1 MKRNSL
7 HIFAK
12 HGKCLLCCVLLC
24 FLAQSCYEDPVVKVP
39 SVDEPEALYPISL
52 SASSSEML
60 SRAIV
65 ADDAGLQA
73 TNLGVFAYKEVAD
86 NDPVLVFNNVKL
98 EYTDGAWTYS
108 PLKYWDRTATYYFVS
123 YSPWNE
129 NENNENIEYSEDS
142 HQLTIKN
149 IPNWQAID
157 ADAKDY
163 VVANDFGAAEGR
175 YITPN
180 GAMPV
185 DLGFKHILC
194 QLEVR
199 VLKNPFLM
207 NTYTLSGIS
216 YTNVPT
222 VGESATYLYS
232 DPTRNNEA
240 GAPMEGNG
248 GMEVSTIEQ
257 AQSMATP
264 NAEIPGD
271 PAQAAATTIKHLVAP
286 FSADFNITL
295 NYKINDGDATSV
307 TVDAGLDQL
316 ESNNRYVI
324 TLTFNSGADVSAE
337 VKVMDWVEEDV
348 ETDDKYNW

>member
-1 MKRNSL
+1 MKMNKL
-7 HIFAK
+7 HIICISL
-12 HGKCLLCCVLLC
+12 CLLLT
-24 FLAQSCYEDPVVKVP
+24 ACYKDPEVWA
-39 SVDEPEALYPISL
+39 PERPGQPEVEEIPISL
-52 SASSSEML
+52 SASSSQMF

-65 ADDAGLQA
+65 SNDDELQA
-73 TNLGVFAYKEVAD
+73 TNLGVFAYKEVAGNKTRVFD
-86 NDPVLVFNNVKL
+86 NVELDFV
-98 EYTDGAWTYS
+98 DGAWTYS

-123 YSPWNE
+123 YSPWNADVV
-129 NENNENIEYSEDS
+129 YSES
-142 HQLTIKN
+142 NHQLTINN

-163 VVANDFGAAEGR
+163 VVANDFGAAEGG

-180 GAMPV
+180 GVQPV
-185 DLGFKHILC
+185 NLGFKHILC

-222 VGESATYLYS
+222 KEDKAIYHYNA
-232 DPTRNNEA
+232 PTGNDET
-240 GAPMEGNG
+240 GAPMEGAGN
-248 GMEVSTIEQ
+248 MRVPINTND

-286 FSADFNITL
+286 FGADFKITL
-295 NYKINDGDATSV
+295 DYSINGAAADPV

-324 TLTFNSGADVSAE
+324 TLTFNSGADISAD
-337 VKVMDWVEEDV
+337 VKVMDWVDKEV

>member
-1 MKRNSL
+1 MKMNKL
-7 HIFAK
+7 HIICISL
-12 HGKCLLCCVLLC
+12 CLLLT
-24 FLAQSCYEDPVVKVP
+24 ACYKDPEVWA
-39 SVDEPEALYPISL
+39 PEQPGQPEVEEIPISL
-52 SASSSEML
+52 SASSSGMDT
-60 SRAIV
+60 RAIV
-65 ADDAGLQA
+65 SNDDELQD
-73 TNLGVFAYKEVAD
+73 TYLGVFAYKKVAD
-86 NDPVLVFNNVKL
+86 NDPVLVFNNVRL

-123 YSPWNE
+123 YSPYSPNSPL
-129 NENNENIEYSEDS
+129 NKNVEYSEDF
-142 HQLTIKN
+142 HQLTINN
-149 IPNWQAID
+149 IPNWQAIGD
-157 ADAKDY
+157 DAKDY
-163 VVANDFGAAEGR
+163 VVANDFGVAEGG

-180 GAMPV
+180 GVQPV
-185 DLGFKHILC
+185 NLGFKHILC

-222 VGESATYLYS
+222 KEGTATYQYNA
-232 DPTRNNEA
+232 PTGNNEA

-248 GMEVSTIEQ
+248 NMRVPINTDD

-271 PAQAAATTIKHLVAP
+271 PEQADATTIKHLVAP
-286 FSADFNITL
+286 FGADFKITL
-295 NYKINDGDATSV
+295 DYSINGAAADPV

-324 TLTFNSGADVSAE
+324 TLTFNSGADISAE
-337 VKVMDWVEEDV
+337 VKVMDWVDDEV

>member
-1 MKRNSL
+1 MKMNKL
-7 HIFAK
+7 HIICISL
-12 HGKCLLCCVLLC
+12 CLLLT
-24 FLAQSCYEDPVVKVP
+24 ACYKDPEVWA
-39 SVDEPEALYPISL
+39 PEQPGQPEVEEIPISL
-52 SASSSEML
+52 SASSSGMDT
-60 SRAIV
+60 RAII

-73 TNLGVFAYKEVAD
+73 TNLGVFAYKEVAGNKTRVFD
-86 NDPVLVFNNVKL
+86 NVELDFVG
-98 EYTDGAWTYS
+98 GAWTYS
-108 PLKYWDRTATYYFVS
+108 PLKYWDRTASYYFVS

-129 NENNENIEYSEDS
+129 NENNENIEYSEEF

-163 VVANDFGAAEGR
+163 VVANDFGAAEGK

-180 GAMPV
+180 APNGVQPV
-185 DLGFKHILC
+185 NLGFKHILC

-216 YTNVPT
+216 YTNVPEKEGT
-222 VGESATYLYS
+222 ASYQYNA
-232 DPTRNNEA
+232 PTGNYEA
-240 GAPMEGNG
+240 GPPMEGNG
-248 GMEVSTIEQ
+248 NMEDLTIQ
-257 AQSMATP
+257 QSPQSMATP
-264 NAEIPGD
+264 TAEILGD

-286 FSADFNITL
+286 FDADFKITL
-295 NYKINDGDATSV
+295 NYSINDVPAEPV
-307 TVDAGLDQL
+307 IVDAGLDQL

-324 TLTFNSGADVSAE
+324 TLTFNSGADISAD
-337 VKVMDWVEEDV
+337 VKVMDWVDKEV

>member
-1 MKRNSL
+1 MKMNKL
-7 HIFAK
+7 HIICISL
-12 HGKCLLCCVLLC
+12 CLLLT
-24 FLAQSCYEDPVVKVP
+24 ACYKDPEVWA
-39 SVDEPEALYPISL
+39 PEQPGQPEVEEIPISL
-52 SASSSEML
+52 SASSSGMDT
-60 SRAIV
+60 RAII

-73 TNLGVFAYKEVAD
+73 TNLGVFAYKEVD
-86 NDPVLVFNNVKL
+86 GKKTRVFNNVEL
-98 EYTDGAWTYS
+98 DFVDGAWTYS

-123 YSPWNE
+123 YSPWNADVV
-129 NENNENIEYSEDS
+129 YSEGD
-142 HQLTIKN
+142 HQLTINN

-163 VVANDFGAAEGR
+163 VVANDFGVAEGG

-180 GAMPV
+180 GVQPV
-185 DLGFKHILC
+185 ELGFKHILC

-207 NTYTLSGIS
+207 NKYTLSGIS

-222 VGESATYLYS
+222 KEGIATYHYNA
-232 DPTRNNEA
+232 PTGNNEA

-264 NAEIPGD
+264 NDAVIPGD
-271 PAQAAATTIKHLVAP
+271 PALADATTIKHLVAP
-286 FSADFNITL
+286 FGADFKITL
-295 NYKINDGDATSV
+295 NYKINDVDADPV

-324 TLTFNSGADVSAE
+324 TLTFNSGADISAE
-337 VKVMDWVEEDV
+337 VKVMDWVNEEV

>member
-1 MKRNSL
+1 MKMNKL
-7 HIFAK
+7 HIICISL
-12 HGKCLLCCVLLC
+12 CLLLT
-24 FLAQSCYEDPVVKVP
+24 ACYKDPEVWA
-39 SVDEPEALYPISL
+39 PEQPGQPEVEEIPISL
-52 SASSSEML
+52 SASSSGMDT
-60 SRAIV
+60 RAII

-73 TNLGVFAYKEVAD
+73 TNLGVFAYKEVAGNKTRVFD
-86 NDPVLVFNNVKL
+86 NVELDFV
-98 EYTDGAWTYS
+98 DGAWTYS

-123 YSPWNE
+123 YSPWNA
-129 NENNENIEYSEDS
+129 NVEYSEEF

-163 VVANDFGAAEGR
+163 VVANDFGVAEGG

-180 GAMPV
+180 GVQPV
-185 DLGFKHILC
+185 NLGFKHILC

-216 YTNVPT
+216 YKNVPQ
-222 VGESATYLYS
+222 VGESATYQYNA
-232 DPTRNNEA
+232 PTGNYEA
-240 GAPMEGNG
+240 GPPMEGAGN
-248 GMEVSTIEQ
+248 MRVPINTQE

-271 PAQAAATTIKHLVAP
+271 PALAAATTIKHLVAP
-286 FSADFNITL
+286 FSNNDFTITL

-324 TLTFNSGADVSAE
+324 TLTFNSGADISAE
-337 VKVMDWVEEDV
+337 VKVMDWVNEEV

>member
-1 MKRNSL
+1 MKMNKL
-7 HIFAK
+7 HIICISL
-12 HGKCLLCCVLLC
+12 CLLLT
-24 FLAQSCYEDPVVKVP
+24 ACYKDPEVWVP
-39 SVDEPEALYPISL
+39 EQPGQPEVEEIPISL
-52 SASSSEML
+52 SASSSGMDT
-60 SRAIV
+60 RAII
-65 ADDAGLQA
+65 ADNAGLQA
-73 TNLGVFAYKEVAD
+73 TNLGVFAYKEVAGNKTRVFD
-86 NDPVLVFNNVKL
+86 NVELDFVG
-98 EYTDGAWTYS
+98 GAWTYS

-123 YSPWNE
+123 YSPWNA
-129 NENNENIEYSEDS
+129 NVEYSEEN
-142 HQLTIKN
+142 HQLTINN

-163 VVANDFGAAEGR
+163 VVANDFGVAEGG

-180 GAMPV
+180 GVQPV
-185 DLGFKHILC
+185 NLGFKHILC

-216 YTNVPT
+216 YTNVPEKEGIASYHYNAPRGNDET
-222 VGESATYLYS
+222 
-232 DPTRNNEA
+232 
-240 GAPMEGNG
+240 GAPMEGAGN
-248 GMEVSTIEQ
+248 MRVSTSMQ

-286 FSADFNITL
+286 FSNNGTNTFNITL

-324 TLTFNSGADVSAE
+324 TLTFNSGADISAD
-337 VKVMDWVEEDV
+337 VKVMDWVDKEV

>member
-1 MKRNSL
+1 MKMNKL
-7 HIFAK
+7 HIICISL
-12 HGKCLLCCVLLC
+12 CLLLT
-24 FLAQSCYEDPVVKVP
+24 ACYKDPEVWG
-39 SVDEPEALYPISL
+39 PEQPGQPEVEEIPISL
-52 SASSSEML
+52 SASSSQMH
-60 SRAIV
+60 SRAII

-73 TNLGVFAYKEVAD
+73 TNLGVFAYKEVAG
-86 NDPVLVFNNVKL
+86 NKTRVFNNVEL
-98 EYTDGAWTYS
+98 DFVDGAWTYS

-123 YSPWNE
+123 YSPWNADVA
-129 NENNENIEYSEDS
+129 YSEED
-142 HQLTIKN
+142 HQLMIKN

-163 VVANDFGAAEGR
+163 VVANDFGVAEGR

-180 GAMPV
+180 GVQPV
-185 DLGFKHILC
+185 NLGFKHILC

-216 YTNVPT
+216 YTNVPQ
-222 VGESATYLYS
+222 VGESAIYHYNA
-232 DPTRNNEA
+232 PTGNNEA

-248 GMEVSTIEQ
+248 NMRVPINTQQS
-257 AQSMATP
+257 QSMATP

-271 PAQAAATTIKHLVAP
+271 PEQAAATTIKHLVAP
-286 FSADFNITL
+286 FGADFKITL
-295 NYKINDGDATSV
+295 NYSINGAAATPV
-307 TVDAGLDQL
+307 IVDAGLDQL

-337 VKVMDWVEEDV
+337 VKVMDWEDKEV

>member
-1 MKRNSL
+1 MKMNKL
-7 HIFAK
+7 HIICISL
-12 HGKCLLCCVLLC
+12 CLLLT
-24 FLAQSCYEDPVVKVP
+24 ACYKDPEVWG
-39 SVDEPEALYPISL
+39 PEQPGQPEVEEIPISL
-52 SASSSEML
+52 SASSSGMDT
-60 SRAIV
+60 RAII

-73 TNLGVFAYKEVAD
+73 TNLGVFAYKEVD
-86 NDPVLVFNNVKL
+86 GKKTRVFNNVEL
-98 EYTDGAWTYS
+98 DFVDGAWTYS

-123 YSPWNE
+123 YSPWNADVV
-129 NENNENIEYSEDS
+129 YSEEF

-157 ADAKDY
+157 ADPKDY
-163 VVANDFGAAEGR
+163 VVANDFGVAEGG

-180 GAMPV
+180 GVQPV
-185 DLGFKHILC
+185 NLGFKHILC

-207 NTYTLSGIS
+207 NTYTLSDIS

-222 VGESATYLYS
+222 KEGTATYLYS
-232 DPTRNNEA
+232 APTGNNEA
-240 GAPMEGNG
+240 GAPMEGNEH
-248 GMEVSTIEQ
+248 MRVSTSMQ

-286 FSADFNITL
+286 FSDDFKITL
-295 NYKINDGDATSV
+295 NYSINGAAADPV

-324 TLTFNSGADVSAE
+324 TLTFNSGADISAD
-337 VKVMDWVEEDV
+337 VKVMDWVNKEV

>member
-1 MKRNSL
+1 MKMNKL
-7 HIFAK
+7 HIICISL
-12 HGKCLLCCVLLC
+12 CLLLT
-24 FLAQSCYEDPVVKVP
+24 ACYKDPEVWA
-39 SVDEPEALYPISL
+39 PEQPGQPEVEEIPISL
-52 SASSSEML
+52 SASSSGMDT
-60 SRAIV
+60 RAII

-73 TNLGVFAYKEVAD
+73 TNLGVFAYKEVAGKKTR
-86 NDPVLVFNNVKL
+86 VFNNVEL
-98 EYTDGAWTYS
+98 DFVDGAWTYS

-123 YSPWNE
+123 YSPWNA
-129 NENNENIEYSEDS
+129 NVEYSEDF
-142 HQLTIKN
+142 HQLTINN
-149 IPNWQAID
+149 IPNWQAIGD
-157 ADAKDY
+157 EAKDY
-163 VVANDFGAAEGR
+163 VVANDFGVAEGG

-180 GAMPV
+180 GVQPV
-185 DLGFKHILC
+185 NLGFKHILC

-222 VGESATYLYS
+222 VGDSASYHYNA
-232 DPTRNNEA
+232 PTGNNEA

-248 GMEVSTIEQ
+248 NMRVSTTQQE
-257 AQSMATP
+257 QSMATP

-286 FSADFNITL
+286 FQNNNFQITL
-295 NYKINDGDATSV
+295 NYSINGAAASPV

-324 TLTFNSGADVSAE
+324 TLTFNSGADVSAD
-337 VKVMDWVEEDV
+337 VKVMDWVDEEV

>member
-1 MKRNSL
+1 MKMNKL
-7 HIFAK
+7 HIICISL
-12 HGKCLLCCVLLC
+12 CLLLT
-24 FLAQSCYEDPVVKVP
+24 ACYKDPEVWA
-39 SVDEPEALYPISL
+39 PEQPGQPEVEEIPISL
-52 SASSSEML
+52 SASSSGMDT
-60 SRAIV
+60 RAII

-73 TNLGVFAYKEVAD
+73 TNLGVFAYKEVAGNKTRVFD
-86 NDPVLVFNNVKL
+86 NVELDFVG
-98 EYTDGAWTYS
+98 GAWTYS

-129 NENNENIEYSEDS
+129 NENNENIEYSEEF

-157 ADAKDY
+157 ADPKDY
-163 VVANDFGAAEGR
+163 VVANDFGVAEGG

-180 GAMPV
+180 GVQPV
-185 DLGFKHILC
+185 ELGFKHILC

-207 NTYTLSGIS
+207 NKYTLSGIS

-222 VGESATYLYS
+222 KEDKAIYHYNA
-232 DPTRNNEA
+232 PTRNDET
-240 GAPMEGNG
+240 GAPMEGNKY
-248 GMEVSTIEQ
+248 MRVSTTQQ

-286 FSADFNITL
+286 FSDDFKITL
-295 NYKINDGDATSV
+295 NYSINGAAADPV

-324 TLTFNSGADVSAE
+324 TLTFNSGADISAE
-337 VKVMDWVEEDV
+337 VKVMDWVNEEV

>member
-1 MKRNSL
+1 MKMNKL
-7 HIFAK
+7 HIICISL
-12 HGKCLLCCVLLC
+12 CLLLT
-24 FLAQSCYEDPVVKVP
+24 ACYKDPEVWG
-39 SVDEPEALYPISL
+39 PERPGQPEVEEIPISL
-52 SASSSEML
+52 SASSSGMDT
-60 SRAIV
+60 RAII

-73 TNLGVFAYKEVAD
+73 TNLGVFAYKQLAD
-86 NDPVLVFNNVKL
+86 SSKVRVFDNVEL
-98 EYTDGAWTYS
+98 DFVDGAWTYS

-123 YSPWNE
+123 YSPWNA
-129 NENNENIEYSEDS
+129 NVEYSES
-142 HQLTIKN
+142 NHRLTINN

-163 VVANDFGAAEGR
+163 VVANDFGVAEGG

-180 GAMPV
+180 GVQPV
-185 DLGFKHILC
+185 NLGFKHILC

-216 YTNVPT
+216 YTHVPT
-222 VGESATYLYS
+222 KEGTATYLYS
-232 DPTRNNEA
+232 APTGNNEA
-240 GAPMEGNG
+240 GAPMEGNES
-248 GMEVSTIEQ
+248 MRVPMNNPQE

-271 PAQAAATTIKHLVAP
+271 PEQAAATTIKHLVAP
-286 FSADFNITL
+286 FSNNGTETFKITL
-295 NYKINDGDATSV
+295 NYSINGAPADPV

-324 TLTFNSGADVSAE
+324 TLTFNSGADVSAD
-337 VKVMDWVEEDV
+337 VKVMDWVDEEV

>member
-1 MKRNSL
+1 MNKL
-7 HIFAK
+7 HIICISL
-12 HGKCLLCCVLLC
+12 CLLLT
-24 FLAQSCYEDPVVKVP
+24 ACYKDPEVWA
-39 SVDEPEALYPISL
+39 PERPGQPEVEEIPISL
-52 SASSSEML
+52 SASSSDML
-60 SRAIV
+60 SRAII

-73 TNLGVFAYKEVAD
+73 TNLGVFAYKEVAG
-86 NDPVLVFNNVKL
+86 NKTRVFNNVEL
-98 EYTDGAWTYS
+98 DFVDGAWTYS

-123 YSPWNE
+123 YSPWNADV
-129 NENNENIEYSEDS
+129 EYSEEF
-142 HQLTIKN
+142 HQLIIKD

-163 VVANDFGAAEGR
+163 VVASDFGVAEGG

-207 NTYTLSGIS
+207 NTYTLSDIS

-222 VGESATYLYS
+222 VGDSAIYHYNA
-232 DPTRNNEA
+232 PTGNDEA

-248 GMEVSTIEQ
+248 NMRVPIITND

-271 PAQAAATTIKHLVAP
+271 PAQADSTTIKHLVTP
-286 FSADFNITL
+286 FDADFKITL
-295 NYKINDGDATSV
+295 NYSINGAAADPV

-324 TLTFNSGADVSAE
+324 TLTFNSGADISAD
-337 VKVMDWVEEDV
+337 VKVMDWVDKEV

>member
-1 MKRNSL
+1 MKMNKL
-7 HIFAK
+7 HIICISL
-12 HGKCLLCCVLLC
+12 CLLLT
-24 FLAQSCYEDPVVKVP
+24 ACYKDPEVWA
-39 SVDEPEALYPISL
+39 PEQPGQPEVEEIPISL
-52 SASSSEML
+52 SASSSDML
-60 SRAIV
+60 SRAII

-73 TNLGVFAYKEVAD
+73 TNLGVFAYKEVAGNKTRVFD
-86 NDPVLVFNNVKL
+86 NVELDFVG
-98 EYTDGAWTYS
+98 GAWTYS
-108 PLKYWDRTATYYFVS
+108 PLKYWDRTASYYFVS

-129 NENNENIEYSEDS
+129 NENNENIEYSEEF

-157 ADAKDY
+157 ADPKDY
-163 VVANDFGAAEGR
+163 VVANDFGVAEGG
-175 YITPN
+175 YLTPN
-180 GAMPV
+180 GVQPV
-185 DLGFKHILC
+185 ELGFKHILC

-207 NTYTLSGIS
+207 NKYTLSGIS

-222 VGESATYLYS
+222 KEGIATYHYNA
-232 DPTRNNEA
+232 PTGNNEA

-264 NAEIPGD
+264 NDAEIPGD

-286 FSADFNITL
+286 FSDDFKITL
-295 NYKINDGDATSV
+295 NYSINGAAADPV

-324 TLTFNSGADVSAE
+324 TLTFNSGADISAD
-337 VKVMDWVEEDV
+337 VKVMDWVDKEV

>member
-1 MKRNSL
+1 MKMNKL
-7 HIFAK
+7 HIICISL
-12 HGKCLLCCVLLC
+12 CLLLT
-24 FLAQSCYEDPVVKVP
+24 ACYKDPEVWG
-39 SVDEPEALYPISL
+39 PERPGQPEVEEIPICL
-52 SASSSEML
+52 SASSSGMDT
-60 SRAIV
+60 RAII

-73 TNLGVFAYKEVAD
+73 TNLGVFAYKKLAD
-86 NDPVLVFNNVKL
+86 DSKVRVFDNVEL
-98 EYTDGAWTYS
+98 DFVDGAWTYS

-123 YSPWNE
+123 YSPWNA
-129 NENNENIEYSEDS
+129 NVEYLEDF
-142 HQLTIKN
+142 HQLTINN

-157 ADAKDY
+157 ANAKDY
-163 VVANDFGAAEGR
+163 VVANDFGVAEGG

-180 GAMPV
+180 GVQPV
-185 DLGFKHILC
+185 NLGFKHILC

-216 YTNVPT
+216 YTNVPP
-222 VGESATYLYS
+222 VGDSASYRYNA
-232 DPTRNNEA
+232 PTQNDEA

-248 GMEVSTIEQ
+248 NMRVSTTQ
-257 AQSMATP
+257 QSQSMATP

-271 PAQAAATTIKHLVAP
+271 PEQAAATTIKHLVAP
-286 FSADFNITL
+286 FQNNNFQITL
-295 NYKINDGDATSV
+295 NYSINGAAATPV

-337 VKVMDWVEEDV
+337 VKVMDWVDEEV

>member
-1 MKRNSL
+1 MTMKRNSV

-52 SASSSEML
+52 SASSSDML

-65 ADDAGLQA
+65 SNDDELQA
-73 TNLGVFAYKEVAD
+73 THLGVFAYKEVAD
-86 NDPVLVFNNVKL
+86 KKTRVFNNVEL
-98 EYTDGAWTYS
+98 DFVDGAWTYS
-108 PLKYWDRTATYYFVS
+108 PLKYWDRTASYYFVS

-129 NENNENIEYSEDS
+129 NVEYSEEF
-142 HQLTIKN
+142 HQLIIKD

-157 ADAKDY
+157 SKAKDY
-163 VVANDFGAAEGR
+163 VIANDFGVAEGG

-180 GAMPV
+180 GARPV
-185 DLGFKHILC
+185 SLGFKHILC

-216 YTNVPT
+216 YTNVP
-222 VGESATYLYS
+222 ELESSATYIYNA
-232 DPTRNNEA
+232 PTENDAA
-240 GAPMEGNG
+240 GAPMEGAG
-248 GMEVSTIEQ
+248 SMRGPTIQ
-257 AQSMATP
+257 KSPQSMATP

-286 FSADFNITL
+286 FGDDFKITL
-295 NYKINDGDATSV
+295 NYKIGTKDATPV

-337 VKVMDWVEEDV
+337 VKVMDWVDDEV

>member
-1 MKRNSL
+1 MKMNKL
-7 HIFAK
+7 HIICISL
-12 HGKCLLCCVLLC
+12 CLLLT
-24 FLAQSCYEDPVVKVP
+24 ACYKDPEVWA
-39 SVDEPEALYPISL
+39 PERPGQPEVEEIPISL
-52 SASSSEML
+52 SASSSDML
-60 SRAIV
+60 SRAII

-73 TNLGVFAYKEVAD
+73 TNLGVFAYKEVAGIKTR
-86 NDPVLVFNNVKL
+86 VFNNVEL
-98 EYTDGAWTYS
+98 DFVGGAWTYS

-123 YSPWNE
+123 YSPWNA
-129 NENNENIEYSEDS
+129 NVEYSES
-142 HQLTIKN
+142 NHQLMIKN

-157 ADAKDY
+157 SDAKDY
-163 VVANDFGAAEGR
+163 VVANDFGVAEGG

-222 VGESATYLYS
+222 KEGTATYQYNA
-232 DPTRNNEA
+232 PTGNNEA

-248 GMEVSTIEQ
+248 NMRVATSMQE
-257 AQSMATP
+257 QSMATP

-286 FSADFNITL
+286 FSDPEFKITL
-295 NYKINDGDATSV
+295 NYSINDVPAAPV
-307 TVDAGLDQL
+307 AVDAGLDQL

-324 TLTFNSGADVSAE
+324 TLTFNSGADISAD
-337 VKVMDWVEEDV
+337 VKVMDWVDKEV

>member
-1 MKRNSL
+1 MKMNKL
-7 HIFAK
+7 HIICISL
-12 HGKCLLCCVLLC
+12 CLLLT
-24 FLAQSCYEDPVVKVP
+24 ACYKDPEVWA
-39 SVDEPEALYPISL
+39 PEQPGQTEVEEIPISL
-52 SASSSEML
+52 SASSSGMDT
-60 SRAIV
+60 RAII
-65 ADDAGLQA
+65 ADNAGLQA
-73 TNLGVFAYKEVAD
+73 TNLGVFAYKEVAGNKTRVFD
-86 NDPVLVFNNVKL
+86 NVELDFVG
-98 EYTDGAWTYS
+98 GAWTYS

-123 YSPWNE
+123 YSPWNA
-129 NENNENIEYSEDS
+129 NVEYSES
-142 HQLTIKN
+142 NHQLTINN

-163 VVANDFGAAEGR
+163 VVASDFGVAEGG

-180 GAMPV
+180 GVQPV
-185 DLGFKHILC
+185 NLGFKHILC

-216 YTNVPT
+216 YKNVPT
-222 VGESATYLYS
+222 VGDSAIYHYNA
-232 DPTRNNEA
+232 PTGNDET

-248 GMEVSTIEQ
+248 NMRVLINTND

-271 PAQAAATTIKHLVAP
+271 PEQAAATTIKHLVAP
-286 FSADFNITL
+286 FGADFEITL
-295 NYKINDGDATSV
+295 NYSINGAADTV

-324 TLTFNSGADVSAE
+324 TLTFNSGADISAE
-337 VKVMDWVEEDV
+337 VKVMDWVDKEV

>member
-1 MKRNSL
+1 MKMNKL
-7 HIFAK
+7 HIICISL
-12 HGKCLLCCVLLC
+12 CLLLT
-24 FLAQSCYEDPVVKVP
+24 ACYKDPEVWG
-39 SVDEPEALYPISL
+39 PEQPGQPEVEEIPISL
-52 SASSSEML
+52 SASSSGMDT
-60 SRAIV
+60 RAII

-73 TNLGVFAYKEVAD
+73 TNLGVFAYKEVAGNKTRVFD
-86 NDPVLVFNNVKL
+86 NVELDFV
-98 EYTDGAWTYS
+98 DGAWTYS

-123 YSPWNE
+123 YSPWNADVV
-129 NENNENIEYSEDS
+129 YSES
-142 HQLTIKN
+142 NHRLTINN

-157 ADAKDY
+157 AEAKDY
-163 VVANDFGAAEGR
+163 VVANDFGAAEGG
-175 YITPN
+175 YITPDRVQ
-180 GAMPV
+180 PV

-222 VGESATYLYS
+222 VGESATYIYS
-232 DPTRNNEA
+232 AYRGNEEA
-240 GAPMEGNG
+240 GPSMEGNG
-248 GMEVSTIEQ
+248 DMRVSTSMQE
-257 AQSMATP
+257 QSMATP

-271 PAQAAATTIKHLVAP
+271 PAHAAATTIKHLVAP
-286 FSADFNITL
+286 FGADFKITL
-295 NYKINDGDATSV
+295 NYSINDVPAAPV

-324 TLTFNSGADVSAE
+324 TLTFNSGADISAE
-337 VKVMDWVEEDV
+337 VKVMDWVDKEV

>member
-1 MKRNSL
+1 MKMNKL
-7 HIFAK
+7 HIICISL
-12 HGKCLLCCVLLC
+12 CLLLT
-24 FLAQSCYEDPVVKVP
+24 ACYKDPEVWG
-39 SVDEPEALYPISL
+39 PEQPGQPEVEEIPISL
-52 SASSSEML
+52 SASSSDML
-60 SRAIV
+60 SRAII

-73 TNLGVFAYKEVAD
+73 TNLGVFAYKEVAG
-86 NDPVLVFNNVKL
+86 NKTRVFNNVEL
-98 EYTDGAWTYS
+98 DFVDGAWTYS

-123 YSPWNE
+123 YSPWNA
-129 NENNENIEYSEDS
+129 NVEYSEEF
-142 HQLTIKN
+142 HQLTINN

-157 ADAKDY
+157 AEAKDY
-163 VVANDFGAAEGR
+163 VVANDFGVAEGR

-180 GAMPV
+180 GVQPV
-185 DLGFKHILC
+185 NLGFKHILC

-207 NTYTLSGIS
+207 NTYTLSDIS

-222 VGESATYLYS
+222 VGDPATYLYS
-232 DPTRNNEA
+232 APTGNNEA
-240 GAPMEGNG
+240 GAPMEGNEH
-248 GMEVSTIEQ
+248 MRVSTTQQE
-257 AQSMATP
+257 QSMATP

-286 FSADFNITL
+286 FSDDFKITL
-295 NYKINDGDATSV
+295 NYSINGAAADPV

-337 VKVMDWVEEDV
+337 VKVMDWVDKEV

>member
-1 MKRNSL
+1 MKMNKL
-7 HIFAK
+7 HIICISL
-12 HGKCLLCCVLLC
+12 CLLLT
-24 FLAQSCYEDPVVKVP
+24 ACYKDPEVWG
-39 SVDEPEALYPISL
+39 PERPGQPEVEEIPISL
-52 SASSSEML
+52 SASSSGMDT
-60 SRAIV
+60 RAII

-73 TNLGVFAYKEVAD
+73 TNLGVFAYKKLAD
-86 NDPVLVFNNVKL
+86 DSKVRVFDNVEL
-98 EYTDGAWTYS
+98 DFVDGAWTYS

-123 YSPWNE
+123 YSPWNA
-129 NENNENIEYSEDS
+129 NVEYLEDF
-142 HQLTIKN
+142 HQLTINN

-157 ADAKDY
+157 ANAKDY
-163 VVANDFGAAEGR
+163 VVANDFGVAEGG

-180 GAMPV
+180 GVQPV
-185 DLGFKHILC
+185 NLGFKHILC

-216 YTNVPT
+216 YKNVPQ
-222 VGESATYLYS
+222 VGDSASYHYNA
-232 DPTRNNEA
+232 PTQNDEA

-248 GMEVSTIEQ
+248 NMRVSTTQ
-257 AQSMATP
+257 QSQSMATP

-271 PAQAAATTIKHLVAP
+271 PEQAAATTIKHLVAP
-286 FSADFNITL
+286 FQNNNFQITL
-295 NYKINDGDATSV
+295 NYSINGAAATPV

-337 VKVMDWVEEDV
+337 VKVMDWVDKEV

>member
-1 MKRNSL
+1 MKMNKL
-7 HIFAK
+7 HIICISL
-12 HGKCLLCCVLLC
+12 CLLLT
-24 FLAQSCYEDPVVKVP
+24 ACYKDPEVWA
-39 SVDEPEALYPISL
+39 PEQPGQPEVEEIPISL
-52 SASSSEML
+52 SASSSQMF

-65 ADDAGLQA
+65 SNDDELQA
-73 TNLGVFAYKEVAD
+73 THLGVFAYKQLAD
-86 NDPVLVFNNVKL
+86 GTKVPVFENTEL
-98 EYTDGAWTYS
+98 EWDNTLGWTYS

-129 NENNENIEYSEDS
+129 NVEYDKNEHLLI
-142 HQLTIKN
+142 IKN
-149 IPNWQAID
+149 IPYWQSID
-157 ADAKDY
+157 ANVVDY
-163 VVANDFGAAEGR
+163 VVANDFGAAEGK

-180 GAMPV
+180 APNGVQPV
-185 DLGFKHILC
+185 NLGFKHILC

-222 VGESATYLYS
+222 KEDKAIYHYNA
-232 DPTRNNEA
+232 PTRNDET
-240 GAPMEGNG
+240 GAPMEGNKY
-248 GMEVSTIEQ
+248 MRVTTTQQS
-257 AQSMATP
+257 QSMATP

-271 PAQAAATTIKHLVAP
+271 PEQAAATTIKHLVAP
-286 FSADFNITL
+286 FGADFKITL
-295 NYKINDGDATSV
+295 NYSINGAAADPV

-324 TLTFNSGADVSAE
+324 TLTFNSGADISAE
-337 VKVMDWVEEDV
+337 VKVMDWVNEEV

>member
-1 MKRNSL
+1 MKMNKL
-7 HIFAK
+7 HIICISL
-12 HGKCLLCCVLLC
+12 CLLLT
-24 FLAQSCYEDPVVKVP
+24 ACYKDPEVWA
-39 SVDEPEALYPISL
+39 PEQPGQPEVEEIPISL
-52 SASSSEML
+52 SASSSGMDT
-60 SRAIV
+60 RAII

-73 TNLGVFAYKEVAD
+73 TNLGVFAYKEVAG
-86 NDPVLVFNNVKL
+86 NKTRVFNNVEL
-98 EYTDGAWTYS
+98 DFVDGAWTYS

-123 YSPWNE
+123 YSPHND
-129 NENNENIEYSEDS
+129 NVDYDIDQ

-157 ADAKDY
+157 SEAKDY
-163 VVANDFGAAEGR
+163 VVANDFGVAEGG

-180 GAMPV
+180 GVQPV
-185 DLGFKHILC
+185 NLGFKHILC

-216 YTNVPT
+216 YKNVPQ

-232 DPTRNNEA
+232 APTGNNEA

-248 GMEVSTIEQ
+248 NMRVSTIPDSQ
-257 AQSMATP
+257 PMATP
-264 NAEIPGD
+264 NAEIPGN
-271 PAQAAATTIKHLVAP
+271 PAQAEAAATTIKHLVAP
-286 FSADFNITL
+286 FSKNGTETFKITL
-295 NYKINDGDATSV
+295 NYKINDVAADPV

-324 TLTFNSGADVSAE
+324 TLTFNSGADISAD
-337 VKVMDWVEEDV
+337 VKVMDWVDKEV

>member
-1 MKRNSL
+1 MKMNKL
-7 HIFAK
+7 HIICISL
-12 HGKCLLCCVLLC
+12 CLLLT
-24 FLAQSCYEDPVVKVP
+24 ACYKDPEVWA
-39 SVDEPEALYPISL
+39 PEQPGQPEVEEIPISL
-52 SASSSEML
+52 SASSSGMDT
-60 SRAIV
+60 RAII
-65 ADDAGLQA
+65 ADNAGLQA
-73 TNLGVFAYKEVAD
+73 TNLGVFAYKEVAG
-86 NDPVLVFNNVKL
+86 NKTRVFNNVEL
-98 EYTDGAWTYS
+98 DFVDGAWTYS

-123 YSPWNE
+123 YSPWNA
-129 NENNENIEYSEDS
+129 NVEYSES
-142 HQLTIKN
+142 NHQLMIKD

-163 VVANDFGAAEGR
+163 VVANDFGVAEGG

-180 GAMPV
+180 GVQPV
-185 DLGFKHILC
+185 NLGFKHILC

-222 VGESATYLYS
+222 VGDSATYHYNA
-232 DPTRNNEA
+232 PTENDET

-248 GMEVSTIEQ
+248 NMRVATSMQE
-257 AQSMATP
+257 QSMATP

-286 FSADFNITL
+286 FSDPEFKITL
-295 NYKINDGDATSV
+295 NYSINGAAADPVA
-307 TVDAGLDQL
+307 VDAGLDQL

-324 TLTFNSGADVSAE
+324 TLTFNSGADISAD
-337 VKVMDWVEEDV
+337 VKVMDWVDKEV

>member
-1 MKRNSL
+1 MNKL
-7 HIFAK
+7 HIICISL
-12 HGKCLLCCVLLC
+12 CLLLT
-24 FLAQSCYEDPVVKVP
+24 ACYKDPEVWVP
-39 SVDEPEALYPISL
+39 ERPGQPEVEEIPISL
-52 SASSSEML
+52 SASSSDML
-60 SRAIV
+60 SRAII

-73 TNLGVFAYKEVAD
+73 TNLGVFAYKKVAD

-123 YSPWNE
+123 YSPRNK
-129 NENNENIEYSEDS
+129 NVEYSEDS

-157 ADAKDY
+157 SKAKDY
-163 VVANDFGAAEGR
+163 VVANDFGVAEGG

-180 GAMPV
+180 GARPV
-185 DLGFKHILC
+185 NLGFKHILC

-216 YTNVPT
+216 YKNVPT

-232 DPTRNNEA
+232 APTRNNEA
-240 GAPMEGNG
+240 GAPMEGNEY
-248 GMEVSTIEQ
+248 MSVPINTKD

-324 TLTFNSGADVSAE
+324 TLTFNSGADIEAE
-337 VKVMDWVEEDV
+337 VEVMDWVNKEV